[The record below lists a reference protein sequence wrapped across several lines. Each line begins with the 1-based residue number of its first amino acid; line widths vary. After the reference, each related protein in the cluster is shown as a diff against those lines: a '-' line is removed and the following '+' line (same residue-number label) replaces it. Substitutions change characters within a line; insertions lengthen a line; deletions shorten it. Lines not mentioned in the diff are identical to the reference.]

1 MAPKRDTSGHFF
13 CLSELSGTLF
23 YLSLNRPVQTNME
36 NTLAADILETTRLLK
51 AWSEGDETAME
62 RLAPRVD
69 AELRRLA
76 RHYLRQERPDHIL
89 QTTALVNEAWVR
101 LINWP
106 DVSWQNRAHFIGMA
120 ARLMR
125 RVLVDEARR
134 RRAQKHG
141 GDVVHVSLA
150 AAEGIAHEKGVDLVA
165 LDDALKE
172 LAAFDERQS
181 KIVEL
186 RFFGG
191 LNLEETA
198 EALKISART
207 VQREWSL
214 AQAWLYRELNRGE

>member
-1 MAPKRDTSGHFF
+1 
-13 CLSELSGTLF
+13 
-23 YLSLNRPVQTNME
+23 ME
-36 NTLAADILETTRLLK
+36 NTLAVDTFETTRLLK
-51 AWSEGDETAME
+51 AWSEGDETALE
-62 RLAPRVD
+62 RLVPLVD

-76 RHYLRQERPDHIL
+76 RYYLRQERPDHIL

-106 DVSWQNRAHFIGMA
+106 DVSWQNRAHFIGIA

-134 RRAQKHG
+134 RQAQKYG
-141 GDVVHVSLA
+141 GDALQVSLA
-150 AAEGIAHEKGVDLVA
+150 EAEGIAHEKGVDMVA
-165 LDDALKE
+165 LDDALNE
-172 LAAFDERQS
+172 LATFDERQS

-191 LNLEETA
+191 LSLEETA
-198 EALKISART
+198 EALKISTRT

-214 AQAWLYRELNRGE
+214 AQAWLYRELSGKA

>member
-1 MAPKRDTSGHFF
+1 
-13 CLSELSGTLF
+13 
-23 YLSLNRPVQTNME
+23 ME
-36 NTLAADILETTRLLK
+36 NTSAADIFETTRLLK
-51 AWSEGDETAME
+51 AWSEGDETALE
-62 RLAPRVD
+62 RLVPLVD

-76 RHYLRQERPDHIL
+76 HNYLRQERPDHIL

-106 DVSWQNRAHFIGMA
+106 DVSWRNRAHFIGMA

-141 GDVVHVSLA
+141 GGAAHVSLA
-150 AAEGIAHEKGVDLVA
+150 NAEGIAHEKGADLMA
-165 LDDALKE
+165 LDDALNE
-172 LAAFDERQS
+172 LATFDERQS

-186 RFFGG
+186 RFFGRLG
-191 LNLEETA
+191 LEETA
-198 EALKISART
+198 EALKISARA

-214 AQAWLYRELNRGE
+214 AQAWLYRELSRGE

>member
-1 MAPKRDTSGHFF
+1 
-13 CLSELSGTLF
+13 
-23 YLSLNRPVQTNME
+23 ME
-36 NTLAADILETTRLLK
+36 NTPAADIFETTRLLK
-51 AWSEGDETAME
+51 AWSEGDEMALE
-62 RLAPRVD
+62 RLVPLVD
-69 AELRRLA
+69 AEMRRLA

-106 DVSWQNRAHFIGMA
+106 DVGWQNRAHFIGLA
-120 ARLMR
+120 AQLMR

-134 RRAQKHG
+134 RRAQKYG
-141 GDVVHVSLA
+141 GDAVQVSLA
-150 AAEGIAHEKGVDLVA
+150 NAEGVALEKGTDLSA
-165 LDDALKE
+165 LDDALNE

-191 LNLEETA
+191 LSLEEIGA
-198 EALKISART
+198 ALKISPRT

-214 AQAWLYRELNRGE
+214 AQAWLYRELRGEK

>member
-1 MAPKRDTSGHFF
+1 
-13 CLSELSGTLF
+13 
-23 YLSLNRPVQTNME
+23 ME
-36 NTLAADILETTRLLK
+36 NTLAADTFETTRLLK
-51 AWSEGDETAME
+51 AWSEGDEAALE
-62 RLAPRVD
+62 RLVPLVD

-106 DVSWQNRAHFIGMA
+106 DVSWQNRKHFIGLA
-120 ARLMR
+120 AQLMR

-134 RRAQKHG
+134 RQAQKYG
-141 GDVVHVSLA
+141 ADAAHVSLSN
-150 AAEGIAHEKGVDLVA
+150 AEGIAHEKGADLVA
-165 LDDALKE
+165 LDDALNE
-172 LAAFDERQS
+172 LATFDGRQS

-191 LNLEETA
+191 LSLEETA
-198 EALKISART
+198 EALKISTRT